1 MSNAYFISLLDEK
14 SNWENFRPQYGV
26 CRGRSHLEHGRW
38 FLTKLTTCR
47 KVTRAAVLEGSP
59 VYWVN

>member
-26 CRGRSHLEHGRW
+26 CRGRSHLEEDRW
-38 FLTKLTTCR
+38 FLTKLTICR
-47 KVTRAAVLEGSP
+47 KVTRAAVQASSP
-59 VYWVN
+59 VCCVN